1 MKAGYSRAFAWA
13 AIAGQVVFTVC
24 WIVAAALQPGYSVL
38 DQAVSELGAKD
49 AAHPLIDNVGIAV
62 LGLSLAALGIALLGA
77 LPRRRAR
84 TVAVALFAAA
94 GAAIVVEGFARLDCG
109 LSDHTCKAMFRA
121 HELSWTTDVHL
132 WAGLV
137 DQTLIA
143 LTPFALA
150 RALWPGPTSIAAVA
164 GGVWGLGFGALS
176 WVLYGVDGVPD
187 GLVQRIGLL
196 VLHLWVFIVA
206 VGVLYETRPAP
217 SPGRLV
223 GIRPKDFFAREWR
236 GEGELV
242 VWPFFLW
249 RRLGQRFEA
258 HRTCTWISDAVWRI
272 EDEAR
277 YGHGRVQR
285 RTMFCEFVA
294 ADRVRVTGGD
304 MPDGADV
311 TIEENGYRVTPFQV
325 AFPIGPVN
333 VPLIC
338 HDVSYLEPD
347 GTFANTFEAR
357 SVVLGLPFARV
368 TFRVKPVEGAPGDAP
383 LSTRV
388 GASL

>member
-1 MKAGYSRAFAWA
+1 MNAGYSRALAWA

-24 WIVAAALQPGYSVL
+24 WVVAGALEPGYSYL
-38 DQAVSELGAKD
+38 DQPVSELGAKD
-49 AAHPLIDNVGIAV
+49 AAHPLIGNAGIVV
-62 LGLSLAALGIALLGA
+62 LGLSLAALGVALLGA

-84 TVAVALFAAA
+84 TVAVVLFVGA

-109 LSDHTCKAMFRA
+109 LSNHTCETMFHARQ
-121 HELSWTTDVHL
+121 LSWTTDAHL

-137 DQTLIA
+137 DQTLIV

-150 RALWPGPTSIAAVA
+150 RALWPGPTAAGA
-164 GGVWGLGFGALS
+164 ISSGVFGIGFGALS
-176 WVLYGVDGVPD
+176 WLLYGADGVPD

-196 VLHLWVFIVA
+196 ILHLWVVIVA
-206 VGVLYETRPAP
+206 VGVLYETRPALP
-217 SPGRLV
+217 PGRLV

-258 HRTCTWISDAVWRI
+258 HRTCTWISDAVWRMD
-272 EDEAR
+272 DEAR
-277 YGHGRVQR
+277 YGHGRVQQR
-285 RTMFCEFVA
+285 RMFCEFVA
-294 ADRVRVTGGD
+294 ADQVHVTGD
-304 MPDGADV
+304 NMPSGADV
-311 TIEENGYRVTPFQV
+311 VIQEDGYRVTPFPV

-338 HDVSYLEPD
+338 HDVSHVEPD
-347 GTFANTFEAR
+347 GTFANTYEAR
-357 SVVLGLPFARV
+357 SIVLGLLFARV
-368 TFRVKPVEGAPGDAP
+368 TFRVKPVGAAEETPA
-383 LSTRV
+383 STRV
-388 GASL
+388 GAPL